1 MVIHVRLKNMR
12 KLKKILRKNLEL
24 YRMGWTKHKDGDT
37 LEKNKPCIDAMIHHQ
52 RDKIVT

>member
-37 LEKNKPCIDAMIHHQ
+37 LEKSKPCIDAMIHHQ